1 MDWTKRRSRRP
12 LRPLAILA
20 ALTLGIGAM
29 PALHPFT
36 ALAVADAASRTA
48 APAAGCQLDPAHKNI
63 KHVVFLEFDNV
74 HATRDPARDGST
86 NVPSD
91 LAQMPNLLNFIKGGG
106 VLLTNH
112 HTPLISHTSD
122 DVASSESG
130 LYPSHTGV
138 ATSANSY
145 DYYDNTGT
153 PNRTSGFSYWTSKI
167 GDGQYNFTSAP
178 NTNAPAPWVPYTR
191 AGCNVGAVA
200 MSGLVLESKNDIGQA
215 FGTGSPQYND
225 PNYFANQIGV
235 AVHCGQGDTLCS
247 AANGG
252 AADVLPS
259 ERGGYSG
266 YNALY
271 GSKPVAQAIN
281 GGAPLKDING
291 KTIVDDYNST
301 LTPGFPGFSISP
313 QYSLGYVADMLEHN
327 IPVTYAY
334 IINAHEPLGDNPY
347 GYGHPE
353 DSNQYGPGEAH
364 YVDQLKQFNDA
375 FGTFFTR
382 LKNDGIDKSN
392 TLFVV
397 TTDEGD
403 HHVSENPSPANCDG
417 VTIPCAY
424 PVHTPTTT
432 NPFTTSTGELAVN
445 FKGLIQAEQ
454 GINTP
459 ATVNQDDAPDL
470 YLNGQPAPSS
480 TVTRDYERATAALT
494 LTNPL
499 SYTLG
504 VPANEP
510 LMQYLAGPTELN
522 ILHILTADPLRTPTF
537 VGFQQPDYYSLNSS
551 ACGTSAT
558 PAVSCVAQNPADNW
572 NHGDV
577 QPQITTIWLGLV
589 GPGVQHNGQDSATFS
604 DHPDIQA
611 TMVALLGLHD
621 DFTPDGHAIVEEF
634 TPAYLPA
641 SLRNNSGYLANFE
654 QLGQVDK
661 QLNAPVGQFG
671 LNTLDLSTLALKSGS
686 TADDSMYTTIENQLS
701 YLAGERD
708 NLVGRMTTILDGV
721 TLKGQTYDQSTDTQ
735 VQDLIQQGQTLLQ
748 QSAPGQSGNGGGA
761 ATPELGSG
769 ELLITGLGPLAVALL
784 YRRRRRRHA
793 APKTA

>member
-1 MDWTKRRSRRP
+1 MHARQRRFQRPTKGF
-12 LRPLAILA
+12 LVAA
-20 ALTLGIGAM
+20 ALTLGAG
-29 PALHPFT
+29 
-36 ALAVADAASRTA
+36 VAPTVHLSSVAAASYEATRPA
-48 APAAGCQLDPAHKNI
+48 APTGCQLDPVHGNI

-74 HATRDPARDGST
+74 HFKRDPDRNGNT

-91 LAQMPNLLNFIKGGG
+91 LEQIPNLLNFIKGNGT
-106 VLLTNH
+106 LLTNH

-122 DVASSESG
+122 DIASSESG

-145 DYYDNTGT
+145 NYYDNTGT

-200 MSGLVLESKNDIGQA
+200 MSGLVLENKGDIGQA

-235 AVHCGQGDTLCS
+235 AVHCGQGNTLCS
-247 AANGG
+247 PANGG

-281 GGAPLKDING
+281 SGAPLKDING
-291 KTIVDDYNST
+291 NTIVDDYNNT

-397 TTDEGD
+397 TTDEED

-417 VTIPCAY
+417 VTIPCTY
-424 PVHTPTTT
+424 PVHAPTAT
-432 NPFTTSTGELAVN
+432 NPFTTSTGELSVN

-454 GINTP
+454 GISTP

-480 TVTRDYERATAALT
+480 AVTRNYERATAALT

-522 ILHILTADPLRTPTF
+522 ILHMLTADPLRTPTF

-551 ACGTSAT
+551 ACGASKA
-558 PAVSCVAQNPADNW
+558 PSVSCVAQNPADNW
-572 NHGDV
+572 NHGSV
-577 QPQITTIWLGLV
+577 QPQITKIWLGLV
-589 GPGVQHNGQDSATFS
+589 GPGVSNSGQDNSTFS
-604 DHPDIQA
+604 DHPDINA
-611 TMVALLGLHD
+611 TIVALTGLRD
-621 DFTPDGHAIVEEF
+621 DFTPDGRALVDEF
-634 TPAYLPA
+634 TADYLPA
-641 SLRNNSGYLANFE
+641 SLRGNPTYLGNFTR
-654 QLGQVDK
+654 LGQVYK
-661 QLNAPVGQFG
+661 ALNAPVGPFA
-671 LNTLDLSTLALKSGS
+671 LNTLSSETLALKSGS
-686 TADDSMYTTIENQLS
+686 SSDDSAYTASENRLS
-701 YLAGERD
+701 YLGSERD
-708 NLVGRMTTILDGV
+708 HLVGRMTSILEGV
-721 TLKGQTYDQSTDTQ
+721 ALKGQTYDQGIDSE
-735 VQDLIQQGQTLLQ
+735 VQDLIDQGQTLLA
-748 QSAPGQSGNGGGA
+748 QSAPVQDASGGGA
-761 ATPELGSG
+761 PTPELGSG
-769 ELLITGLGPLAVALL
+769 ELLATGLGLIVVALL
-784 YRRRRRRHA
+784 YRRRQRRARNKRA
-793 APKTA
+793 A